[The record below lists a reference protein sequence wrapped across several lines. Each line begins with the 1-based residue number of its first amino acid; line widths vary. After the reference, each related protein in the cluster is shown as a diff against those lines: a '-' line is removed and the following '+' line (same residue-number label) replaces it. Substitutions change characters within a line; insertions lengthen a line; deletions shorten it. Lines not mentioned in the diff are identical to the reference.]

1 MSVLISIL
9 TSLLRGTVDVAKQ
22 IAIAMRQMFGWFLL
36 SMKEWLTFALLRR
49 AVMVLFWT
57 TVAAAAV
64 ALLHELSSWAV
75 GTIGDTLL
83 ATLLPSSGK
92 AQFLAYAVWDSGL
105 SLKYCMS
112 LVVDWLALYWAVL
125 RAVSV
130 FDYVAAFR
138 VRIAHMALSWYR
150 K

>member
-1 MSVLISIL
+1 MSVLIAIL

-36 SMKEWLTFALLRR
+36 SMKEWLVFATLRR
-49 AVMVLFWT
+49 AVLVLFWAS
-57 TVAAAAV
+57 VATAAV
-64 ALLHELSSWAV
+64 ALLHELAGWTV

-83 ATLLPSSGK
+83 STLLPSSGN
-92 AQFLAYAVWDSGL
+92 AQFVSFAVWDSGV
-105 SLKYCMS
+105 SLKYCMT
-112 LVVDWLALYWAVL
+112 LVVDWLALYWAVS
-125 RAVSV
+125 RAVAV

-138 VRIAHMALSWYR
+138 VRVAHMALSWYR